1 MKIIDLTHFIEE
13 GMTAYCKEESA
24 NIEPLSTIKNDGYNV
39 LKVQLSTHTGTHID
53 SPRHIFEDG
62 ITVEEFNLDK
72 FIGNAYIIDCSYM
85 KEINLDTILKHE
97 DKIKSIDYLILKT
110 GWGSKWNKETYFR
123 GYPTLSYEASKFLSN
138 IDTLIGVGMDCIS
151 VDNEEGDLYNHKNL
165 LSKGK
170 VIIENICNLSDIEKN
185 FKIIISPLKLKNA
198 DGAPVRVYALIE

>member
-97 DKIKSIDYLILKT
+97 NEIKSIDYLILKT